1 MEASEK
7 IVEAYMRSVKKC
19 LTIANI
25 KCWQNKEIDLLAIDP
40 EGEKYHIES
49 SIKTSPS
56 FSKLTDKKL
65 SEVKSKPAKRMTLE
79 FFEKEKFNH
88 FIINDTLKEYGFVG
102 DNYDKVIVAMRVS
115 PEVEQKALSRGMKV
129 WRFGNIVMELFD
141 SANRS
146 EYLSAEDRIF
156 QLMNYVLDKQGKTDK
171 NF

>member
-1 MEASEK
+1 
-7 IVEAYMRSVKKC
+7 MRSVKKC

-88 FIINDTLKEYGFVG
+88 FIINDTLKEYGFTKN
-102 DNYDKVIVAMRVS
+102 NYYKVIVVMRVS
-115 PEVEQKALSRGMKV
+115 PEVERSALRKGIKV
-129 WRFGNIVMELFD
+129 WRFCNIVTELFD
-141 SANRS
+141 ATDRS
-146 EYLSAEDRIF
+146 EYLSAEDRVF
-156 QLMNYVLDKQGKTDK
+156 QLVNYVLDKKGKDDK
-171 NF
+171 GFWGEGE